1 MLKALG
7 LGLLLAAAISSN
19 SRAQRSPD
27 TLPDVTLDCYQSFAT
42 KTPLPELASKEV
54 SLDAGNLE
62 QEPVTRYR
70 LQVIKKTI
78 LKIIKDPDRPAFR
91 TENGKSVWEMARDFT
106 DRHQIVGWR
115 EELPGGIVR
124 LFTLDFADHL
134 FTTLDVSPARSATA
148 GVELHVMKCIKP
160 T

>member
-1 MLKALG
+1 
-7 LGLLLAAAISSN
+7 
-19 SRAQRSPD
+19 
-27 TLPDVTLDCYQSFAT
+27 
-42 KTPLPELASKEV
+42 LPELASKDV

-78 LKIIKDPDRPAFR
+78 LKIIKDPNRPAFR

-106 DRHQIVGWR
+106 NRHQIVGWR

-134 FTTLDVSPARSATA
+134 FTTLDISPARSDQR
-148 GVELHVMKCIKP
+148 P
-160 T
+160 TSRHDAQSTISFSKAASRYPAIRREIRVAYERLGILPSSR

>member
-27 TLPDVTLDCYQSFAT
+27 TLPDVTLDCYQSFAA

-54 SLDAGNLE
+54 SLDAGNVE

-134 FTTLDVSPARSATA
+134 FTTLDVSPARSASA